1 MSWNTLTDFHI
12 SLTASD
18 ADQARI
24 TAFLAE
30 NLDNKKWTVC
40 AVCCNRPFLCSY
52 MVPYFSRPCPSN
64 CMIFNSSTAFQYQQC
79 ILASTNN
86 TACLA

>member
-30 NLDNKKWTVC
+30 NLDDQKDVFDVTALQASLKNVKTL
-40 AVCCNRPFLCSY
+40 AVDLAKLAPQVSFRLDGNCSDDY
-52 MVPYFSRPCPSN
+52 EY
-64 CMIFNSSTAFQYQQC
+64 
-79 ILASTNN
+79 
-86 TACLA
+86 